1 MNTDSLRYAFRRILN
16 FRHEDVSQRL
26 RLRLR
31 HEGLRRKV
39 QVSHDVFSLK
49 RLVEFHSA
57 WMDESATCHGIRNI
71 MADSGAQSPGTLNIG
86 SQNLWTG
93 FNEKYPSHSERVIR
107 RGELLLEGV
116 ATIFGWMKVDIG
128 IATNW
133 RSCFDEKNSTKE
145 WPDDFYWAIDFSR
158 LRGGPAPDVKIN
170 WEVNRLQFLLDLGMC
185 FRISGANSYALKAR
199 SFLESWLDSVAYP
212 FGPQWASNLEVGL
225 RVLSIVRLCQFFADS
240 EVWDEEFLLKV
251 MASVELHLDH
261 LENELTVHHTRGNH
275 LLGETA
281 SLLQVSLLCPFL
293 KASSRRIEKANRI
306 LNSLIPDLILSDGV
320 YAEQSVSYAKFVL
333 EFLLPLCAPE
343 LRERSGLSDYCMA
356 LVLKCL
362 KFLREISS
370 HDGTV
375 PMVGD
380 SDSGS
385 ALGLYLDDYWD
396 FAPLFSS
403 GSYMF
408 RDQDLDRGL
417 GHFPPESFIVC
428 GKDGLLWH
436 ESLVNEP
443 FGNRPRS
450 SSESPTVH
458 HFPEGGLIRAE
469 YKSLKVLFDVGLL
482 GKSPGFEHGH
492 SDGLSVQLWL
502 DDQPALIDP
511 GTFVYNANPRW
522 RKYFKGSSA
531 HNVLQFRGADQS
543 RSLGSFRWAYS
554 PEISDVSVVATQHH
568 FWLSG
573 TLRLNDAL
581 WTRSILNVGTGAV
594 AILDELRGTKDGIL
608 NMNLVFDP
616 SIRIVERS
624 KDNIEEEG
632 FIAGLMLL
640 GWPERSIALLYGSE
654 DEPGGWFSRL
664 YGQREATFQ
673 LKTEAE
679 VTQANRSAIIIAKN
693 FGDMMDI
700 SGLEKCRLAVKGN
713 IEDKTISWF
722 RRMLA
727 EGDSKGLV
735 KRYGMFKTPAKAKR
749 TE

>member
-1 MNTDSLRYAFRRILN
+1 MN

-39 QVSHDVFSLK
+39 KVSHDVFSLK
-49 RLVEFHSA
+49 GLVEFHSA
-57 WMDESATCHGIRNI
+57 WMDESATCHGIRDV

-93 FNEKYPSHSERVIR
+93 FNEKYPSHSERIKR

-128 IATNW
+128 SAPNW
-133 RSCFDEKNSTKE
+133 RSCFDEKDSTKE
-145 WPDDFYWAIDFSR
+145 WSDDFYWTIDFSR
-158 LRGGPAPDVKIN
+158 LKSGPAPDVKIN
-170 WEVNRLQFLLDLGMC
+170 WEINRLQFLLDLGMC

-199 SFLESWLDSVAYP
+199 SFLESWLDSVVYP

-240 EVWDEEFLLKV
+240 EVWDDEFLLKV

-261 LENELTVHHTRGNH
+261 LENELTLHHTRGNH
-275 LLGETA
+275 LLGEAA
-281 SLLQVSLLCPFL
+281 SLLQVSLLLSFL
-293 KASSRRIEKANRI
+293 KKSKSRIQRASRI
-306 LNSLIPDLILSDGV
+306 LDSVIPDLILSDGV

-333 EFLLPLCAPE
+333 EFLLPLCSSESMINKP
-343 LRERSGLSDYCMA
+343 LSDSSMT
-356 LVLKCL
+356 LILKCL
-362 KFLREISS
+362 KFLAEISNN
-370 HDGTV
+370 DGMI

-385 ALGLYLDDYWD
+385 ALGLCLDDYWD
-396 FAPLFSS
+396 FTPLFAS
-403 GSYMF
+403 GAFMF
-408 RDQDLDRGL
+408 KDPALLKRVG
-417 GHFPPESFIVC
+417 GFPPESFIVC
-428 GKDGLLWH
+428 GKDGLKWH
-436 ESLVNEP
+436 ESFVNATAARNDGLSME
-443 FGNRPRS
+443 RPMV
-450 SSESPTVH
+450 T
-458 HFPEGGLIRAE
+458 HFPEGGLIKAE
-469 YKSLKVLFDVGLL
+469 YKSFKLLFDVGPL

-492 SDGLSVQLWL
+492 SDGLSAQLWL
-502 DDQPALIDP
+502 DDQSALIDP

-554 PEISDVSVVATQHH
+554 PEISDVSAIASQRH
-568 FWLSG
+568 FCLSG
-573 TLRLNDAL
+573 TLRLKDAL

-594 AILDELRGTKDGIL
+594 VILDELRGTKDGVL

-624 KDNIEEEG
+624 EDSIEEEG

-640 GWPERSIALLYGSE
+640 GWPERSIDLLYADE
-654 DEPGGWFSRL
+654 DAPGGWFSRL

-673 LKTEAE
+673 LRTQAE

-693 FGDMMDI
+693 FRDMMDI
-700 SGLEKCRLAVKGN
+700 SALDKSGLEVKGN

-722 RRMLA
+722 RRTLA
-727 EGDSKGLV
+727 EGDSNGLV
-735 KRYGMFKTPAKAKR
+735 KRYRMFKTPAKAKR